1 MNVDLYHFPYC
12 FDFYERI
19 LPLLRITFIISCM
32 SLLNSKH
39 ASFLIPLKWIQF
51 HNHKSLRYRI
61 QLTVDMNRKKN
72 VPQRHIGLVFP
83 EFNTLFNNEYAITYL
98 NILRKYD
105 DTSILSE
112 LGDISKYPNAGKLSK
127 FAGANTYISESGE
140 FTADKIAITKKKYK
154 YLRTT
159 LYRVVIRHNPIF
171 NNYYHLKRTKAKDT
185 FAR

>member
-1 MNVDLYHFPYC
+1 MIRCVIVNVDLYHFPYC

-39 ASFLIPLKWIQF
+39 TSFLIPLKWIQF

-61 QLTVDMNRKKN
+61 QLTVDMNRK
-72 VPQRHIGLVFP
+72 
-83 EFNTLFNNEYAITYL
+83 NNEYAITYL

-140 FTADKIAITKKKYK
+140 FTADKTAITKKKYK

-159 LYRVVIRHNPIF
+159 LYRVVIRHNPVF
-171 NNYYHLKRTKAKDT
+171 RAVQGD
-185 FAR
+185 